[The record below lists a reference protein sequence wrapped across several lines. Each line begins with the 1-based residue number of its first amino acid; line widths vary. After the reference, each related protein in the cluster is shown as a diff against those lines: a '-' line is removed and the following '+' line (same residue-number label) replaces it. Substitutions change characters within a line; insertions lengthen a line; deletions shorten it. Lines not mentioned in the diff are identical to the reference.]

1 MEDFLKMDI
10 FFAVTTAV
18 VLSGGA
24 LFIVALVYFIKI
36 LKSVDNIAQNVS
48 AESDSVRGDLAILRQ
63 KIREEGMKVK
73 HITDFFGGMAA
84 RKHARKKS
92 AKN

>member
-10 FFAVTTAV
+10 FFVVTTAV
-18 VLSGGA
+18 VLCGGT

-36 LKSVDNIAQNVS
+36 LRSVDNIAQNVS
-48 AESDSVRGDLAILRQ
+48 AESDSVRGDLEILRT

-73 HITDFFGGMAA
+73 HIADFFGGMAA
-84 RKHARKKS
+84 RKHARKK
-92 AKN
+92 AEKK